1 MHGFAM
7 VSLNYPRYL
16 QQGQILKVN
25 DTVRHTSRKAV
36 IVNKSGQARSPF
48 TACRSLDALKRQSM
62 RKNTGED
69 YFFNSCL
76 VLCYLIVR
84 HVVARVLHNVHF
96 YQVAGLL

>member
-62 RKNTGED
+62 RKKIRARIII
-69 YFFNSCL
+69 
-76 VLCYLIVR
+76 LILLPCFMLFDR
-84 HVVARVLHNVHF
+84 PPRGS
-96 YQVAGLL
+96 AGLA